1 MKFNIFLISFF
12 LISLSLSAQM
22 KSPAMDSVSLAIQPS
37 ADSANAKTP
46 PVIASSSGSI
56 KFPNAFMWN
65 HMGPTGGYSTDKP
78 DDFVF
83 APAAKNVIAYK
94 LQVFS
99 RSGALLFESTDVRK
113 GWDGYLENGAIAPQ
127 GVYVWKASGK
137 FNDGTQ
143 FRKAGDVTF
152 IY

>member
-12 LISLSLSAQM
+12 LLKISLSAQM

-37 ADSANAKTP
+37 VDSVNASTP
-46 PVIASSSGSI
+46 PSTAGSI

-65 HMGPTGGYSTDKP
+65 HAGPTGGYSTDKP
-78 DDFVF
+78 DDSVF
-83 APAAKNVIAYK
+83 APAAKNVITYK

-99 RSGALLFESTDVRK
+99 RSGALLFESTDIRK

-137 FNDGTQ
+137 FIDGTQ